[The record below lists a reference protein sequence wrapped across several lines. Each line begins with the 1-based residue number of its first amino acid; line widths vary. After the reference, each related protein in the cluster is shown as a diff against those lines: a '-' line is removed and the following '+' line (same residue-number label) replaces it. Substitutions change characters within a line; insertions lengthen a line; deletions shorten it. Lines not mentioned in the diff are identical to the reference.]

1 MKPLHKL
8 DAVACTLEAFADKH
22 PGMAA
27 REAAT
32 DARELH
38 TQVAALVEAAR
49 CINTAITCGR
59 HEARINRSNPL
70 SVDALRDALA
80 SFGEHA

>member
-38 TQVAALVEAAR
+38 AQVTALVEAAT
-49 CINTAITCGR
+49 IVTLKTQAG
-59 HEARINRSNPL
+59 HYAPDARDMAVL
-70 SVDALRDALA
+70 DAALTP
-80 SFGEHA
+80 FGEHA